1 MVMVREASWQSQIIT
16 STGTRLGA
24 HVAHAKGI
32 SAILVSKFS
41 PFDLL
46 CDGKL
51 FQVASPIPLENL
63 EVEISEPPPSLPHA
77 PAVINKVSQKFSVL
91 CTPLFN
97 HSSSTIDFIY
107 ARTMSLM
114 RRAESLLE
122 CEATVD
128 QLCQLKFEAEQL
140 KEAYNMW
147 PETIPQEWIPKRIG
161 SISSQHEETL

>member
-1 MVMVREASWQSQIIT
+1 
-16 STGTRLGA
+16 
-24 HVAHAKGI
+24 
-32 SAILVSKFS
+32 
-41 PFDLL
+41 
-46 CDGKL
+46 
-51 FQVASPIPLENL
+51 
-63 EVEISEPPPSLPHA
+63 
-77 PAVINKVSQKFSVL
+77 
-91 CTPLFN
+91 
-97 HSSSTIDFIY
+97 
-107 ARTMSLM
+107 MSLM